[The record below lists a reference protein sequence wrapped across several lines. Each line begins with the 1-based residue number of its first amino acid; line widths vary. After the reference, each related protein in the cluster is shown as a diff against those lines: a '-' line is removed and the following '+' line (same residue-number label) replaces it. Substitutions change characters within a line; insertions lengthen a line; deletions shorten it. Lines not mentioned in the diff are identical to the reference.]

1 MEYCTLKALKKIGE
15 SIAEHFGENCEVLI
29 HDIKS
34 DGHDSRIVY
43 IKNGHV
49 SGRHLGDGP
58 SRIILESSQKKLS
71 KIKDNL
77 CYLTKTKDGKILKS
91 STLFFS
97 DKTKKRLKYVLSINY
112 DITHLLV
119 VDAAIQTII
128 STGKDKNKE
137 AIEIPN
143 NVNDLLESLIEKSVE
158 LIGKP
163 APLMTKIEKKKAIK
177 YLNEAGVFLI
187 TKSGDRISQYFGI
200 SKYTLYSYIDI
211 KNTEKDNK
219 KIISKKEIV

>member
-15 SIAEHFGENCEVLI
+15 GIARHFGENCEVLI

-34 DGHDSRIVY
+34 NGHDSKIVY
-43 IKNGHV
+43 IENGHV
-49 SGRHLGDGP
+49 SGRNLGDGP
-58 SRIILESSQKKLS
+58 SRIILESSQKKKS
-71 KIKDNL
+71 EIRNNL

-97 DKTKKRLKYVLSINY
+97 DKTGKKLKYVLSINY

-119 VDAAIQTII
+119 VDTAIQSITAI
-128 STGKDKNKE
+128 GKEKNRE

-143 NVNDLLESLIEKSVE
+143 DVNDLLENLIEKSVE

-163 APLMTKIEKKKAIK
+163 APLMTKTEKKKAIK
-177 YLNEAGVFLI
+177 YLNKAGAFLI

-211 KNTEKDNK
+211 KNIK
-219 KIISKKEIV
+219 K